1 MRKGTAFLFT
11 LTLMLLLAFALGA
24 VLVGQGRPSTEY
36 QMAMEAL
43 HLKTAAKMQAI
54 KAGFWVGMAII
65 ALLGTASAMAS
76 LVRVVWQRSRLIHPH
91 ANGLF
96 PVVQGRAAGQV
107 YYHDPN
113 RQLAGSVAYGSG
125 PEGAIAR
132 SMPPPDHHGEQ
143 LQVTTQAQATQ
154 LVAAAGQGRGLNAQS
169 RQLAERVALATATRH
184 APRLPEVT
192 VLDEAIPQE
201 RYLLA
206 ALRADWEEQGRGDSH
221 GA

>member
-11 LTLMLLLAFALGA
+11 LMLMLLLAFVLGA

-65 ALLGTASAMAS
+65 ALLGTAGAMTG
-76 LVRVVWQRSRLIHPH
+76 LVRVVWQRSRLIHPQ

-96 PVVQGRAAGQV
+96 PVVQGRAGGKI

-113 RQLAGSVAYGSG
+113 RQLAGSVFYGPG
-125 PEGAIAR
+125 PKGAMAHSVLPSDDR
-132 SMPPPDHHGEQ
+132 GEQ

-154 LVAAAGQGRGLNAQS
+154 LIAAAGQGQGLTAQS
-169 RQLAERVALATATRH
+169 RRLAERVALAAASRPT
-184 APRLPEVT
+184 PRLPEVT
-192 VLDEAIPQE
+192 VLDEAIPEE
-201 RYLLA
+201 RYLLT
-206 ALRADWEEQGRGDSH
+206 ALRTDWDEQGIGERHDS
-221 GA
+221 